1 MKSPKTKKRSL
12 NHAFRMFS
20 VLLIALL
27 AIELVFVVST
37 SYSLFDQYRLIGIRS
52 MLQVYSQSIDSQLRN
67 VNNYMNTLVGNS
79 DVQLM
84 QVSTNA
90 RTRFMAR
97 NEVSDHLSTLL
108 QMEPMI
114 NGALC
119 WSGDET
125 VAVNGA
131 RDMNINEKIKEAIF
145 RFASEEKMSMV
156 NTGWKW
162 TQIEGNWYL
171 VSIRS
176 YQSAYV
182 AVWFNTAFAN
192 AYTQSNDFNESYRLL
207 CRQEGVDIG
216 APPMET
222 EQAPG
227 WSERNMLVQ
236 PSEEGNFEYLC
247 ISLES
252 KGTAFHFLITILVC
266 CFVIAVTVLVAIS
279 LLRHL
284 VKETFTEIHKGLVIK
299 GENLS
304 YALTNTGRII
314 ETDDVF
320 KTLDEMSKRI
330 LSLQNDVYFHALNEK
345 NARLQALH
353 MQINSHFFTNCMNI
367 IFSLAEVCNTRLIQD
382 FCIYLN
388 DYFHYIN
395 TAFKSSSDLSDEM
408 KHLQNYLVI
417 QQMRYGRVQWE
428 IDVEEKVKHSTIL
441 PLILLTFIENIFK
454 HGMNEQAIHI
464 QIHADEKKMGE
475 LNGLHIRIEDDGVG
489 ISQEVAQALNAFDFS
504 KSPDFDNKSGIEKT
518 LARIQIYYGKDAGFH
533 IGRNERNRGTVVELF
548 LPQTEN

>member
-1 MKSPKTKKRSL
+1 MKPGNAKKRSL
-12 NHAFRMFS
+12 NHAVRMFS
-20 VLLIALL
+20 VLLILL
-27 AIELVFVVST
+27 LTIELVFVFFT

-52 MLQVYSQSIDSQLRN
+52 MLEVYSQSIDSQLRN

-79 DVQLM
+79 NVQLM

-90 RTRFMAR
+90 RTKFAAR
-97 NEVSDHLSTLL
+97 NEVSDHLSILL

-145 RFASEEKMSMV
+145 RFASEEKVSMV

-171 VSIRS
+171 VNIRS

-192 AYTQSNDFNESYRLL
+192 AYTQSNGFNESYRLL
-207 CRQEGVDIG
+207 CRQEGVSIV
-216 APPMET
+216 PETSET
-222 EQAPG
+222 ERVSG
-227 WSERNMLVQ
+227 WAARNMLVQ
-236 PSEEGNFEYLC
+236 PSEEGSFEYCC
-247 ISLES
+247 IALDI
-252 KGTAFHFLITILVC
+252 KGSAFHFLITILVC
-266 CFVIAVTVLVAIS
+266 CLVIAVTVLAAIS

-284 VKETFTEIHKGLVIK
+284 VRETFVEIHNGLVIK

-304 YALTNTGRII
+304 RKLTNTGRII

-320 KTLDEMSKRI
+320 RTLDEMSTRI
-330 LSLQNDVYFHALNEK
+330 LNLQNDVYYHALNEK

-353 MQINSHFFTNCMNI
+353 MQINSHFFANCMNI
-367 IFSLAEVCNTRLIQD
+367 IFSLAEVCNTHLIQD

-408 KHLQNYLVI
+408 KHLQSYLVI
-417 QQMRYGRVQWE
+417 QQIRYGRVQWD
-428 IDVEEKVKHSTIL
+428 IDVEEKVKHCSIL

-454 HGMNEQAIHI
+454 HGMNEQAIQI
-464 QIHADEKKMGE
+464 QIRACEKREGD
-475 LNGLHIRIEDDGVG
+475 LQGLYICIEDDGTG
-489 ISQEVAQALNAFDFS
+489 ITEEAAKTLNAFDFS
-504 KSPDFDNKSGIEKT
+504 KAPDFDNKSGIEKT
-518 LARIQIYYGKDAGFH
+518 LARVQIYYGKEASFH
-533 IGRNERNRGTVVELF
+533 IGRNERNVGTIVELF
-548 LPQTEN
+548 LPRAED